1 MTEHEK
7 EGARRQPP
15 RHPDW
20 IQARIFALADAIADH
35 TQDGVP
41 VSPRHA
47 LLIHEWAHEL
57 IQLTRQLSEEKNGGP
72 CASAAE
78 VRG

>member
-1 MTEHEK
+1 MTEHEN
-7 EGARRQPP
+7 EPVRRQPP

-41 VSPRHA
+41 VIPRHA
-47 LLIHEWAHEL
+47 LLIDEWAHEL
-57 IQLTRQLSEEKNGGP
+57 RQLTRQLAEEKNGGP
-72 CASAAE
+72 ASTPVE
-78 VRG
+78 VAP